1 MLPAAFA
8 RAIQANT
15 RARLENIHVLHL
27 HRLSF
32 DRIADPVGASPLITW
47 LLQICYSGSAWEVT
61 AADVSGFSPPQALVD
76 ILMASEFGKSQQGMQ
91 GHKVYRLAM
100 RNGYY

>member
-15 RARLENIHVLHL
+15 RARLENIHVVHL

-47 LLQICYSGSAWEVT
+47 LLQICYMYKARAIVASGYGSA
-61 AADVSGFSPPQALVD
+61 
-76 ILMASEFGKSQQGMQ
+76 
-91 GHKVYRLAM
+91 
-100 RNGYY
+100 